1 RRWTSRRTS
10 VAWTSRLIST
20 RENTA
25 QRSWAATSRTSTS
38 RRTRTIEASRAVC
51 DWPNYGGIR
60 PHEVHFSMP
69 ANAGHFR
76 PVTDWPYEKGRP
88 SAGGLDEESSNG
100 SGSALREL
108 EALAGAR
115 LTGLLA
121 LLLARVA
128 LEVAGLLEGG
138 TQLRVHLLE
147 GAR

>member
-1 RRWTSRRTS
+1 QAMGWLWSATRPITAAYAGTTS
-10 VAWTSRLIST
+10 
-20 RENTA
+20 
-25 QRSWAATSRTSTS
+25 
-38 RRTRTIEASRAVC
+38 ASPC
-51 DWPNYGGIR
+51 QQP
-60 PHEVHFSMP
+60 
-69 ANAGHFR
+69 GHFR

-147 GAR
+147 GA